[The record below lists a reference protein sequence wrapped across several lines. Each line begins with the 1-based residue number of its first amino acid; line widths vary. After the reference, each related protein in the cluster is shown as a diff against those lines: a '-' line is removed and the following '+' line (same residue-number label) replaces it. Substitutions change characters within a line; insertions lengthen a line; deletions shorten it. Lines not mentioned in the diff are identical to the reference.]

1 MIYILI
7 IIHQLIK
14 KIMLIESLTFII
26 ILFALIG
33 IAIGSYPNF
42 RMNRAT
48 IALVASTALII
59 IGAITLDQAFKAI
72 DISTIVLIFSMMILN
87 INLRLSGF
95 FNIIT
100 SKIISF
106 AKTPKQL
113 LLLIIFSSGLLS
125 SIFLND
131 TIVIMF
137 TPLIISVVI
146 SLKRNP
152 IPYLVALAT
161 SANVGSVATI
171 VGNPQNMIVGILS
184 KISFTQFALKLTPIA
199 LIGLA
204 IIWIVIV
211 LVYKSEFG
219 NEKLYAG
226 IEPEYR
232 VYRPLLI
239 KTTIILVIMLIAFN
253 IGFPIAL
260 TALSG
265 ASLLLI
271 TRRIKPE
278 RVFLEI
284 DWSLLIFF
292 SGLFIITHTLNEYF
306 ISKYFQLNKSL
317 FSGNMVFDLSLVSA
331 ALSNLISNVPAVLL
345 ISRALLKI
353 NNAENLWL
361 TLAMSS
367 TFAGNLT
374 LLGSVANLIVAE
386 SAKKQGIKLG
396 FMEYL
401 KTGIPIT
408 IITMILGII
417 WLNLI

>member
-1 MIYILI
+1 
-7 IIHQLIK
+7 
-14 KIMLIESLTFII
+14 MLIEALTFII

-137 TPLIISVVI
+137 TPLLISVVI

-219 NEKLYAG
+219 NEKLFAG

-239 KTTIILVIMLIAFN
+239 KNTIILVIMLIAFN

-260 TALSG
+260 TALGG

-306 ISKYFQLNKSL
+306 ISKYFQLNKSI

-386 SAKKQGIKLG
+386 SAKRQGIKLG
-396 FMEYL
+396 FMEYM
-401 KTGIPIT
+401 KAGIPIT